1 MAKLVV
7 HYTNATAGSLP
18 YLGRGAVRV
27 SPTVIDHDAIP
38 YHPKGSKLLAINVP
52 KSIYNEL
59 KQYLFQRG
67 KFLYTLQEVRAEMKD
82 IRETMVRSEGL
93 GL

>member
-1 MAKLVV
+1 MAKLIA

-18 YLGRGAVRV
+18 YLGRGAI
-27 SPTVIDHDAIP
+27 TVLDSDAIT
-38 YHPKGSKLLAINVP
+38 YHPKGSKLLAIHVP
-52 KSIYNEL
+52 ESIYNDL
-59 KQYLFQRG
+59 KQHLFQRG

-82 IRETMVRSEGL
+82 IRETMERSEGL